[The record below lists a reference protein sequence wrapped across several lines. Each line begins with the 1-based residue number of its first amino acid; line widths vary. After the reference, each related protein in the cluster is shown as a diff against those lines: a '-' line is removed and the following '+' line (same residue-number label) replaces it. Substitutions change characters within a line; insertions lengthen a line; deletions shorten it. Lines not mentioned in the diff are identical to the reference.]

1 MTKSVF
7 KIRRR
12 AVTLTE
18 LLVVLAIIALLATIA
33 VPVYIQQLQRA
44 KIAVA
49 QVEVREIAE
58 AMQHAAITH
67 GFLVPIHVL
76 NNIPDSSGNTSAAL
90 GTPAANRDDFNNLTQ
105 NDVFLVDISI
115 PLVNQRGTSQLR
127 LDSDNAK
134 VRRMV
139 TNWQGPFLNPKRIR
153 YGGEDPS
160 NPAAGVR
167 LWEDFVVD
175 PWGNPY
181 RVYSPFGLTGTDTRT
196 PVQANFQ
203 VTRGMV
209 DMAMTVG
216 APESARF
223 DRFAIVS
230 YGPDG
235 DTGYTNNPAFQGDDI
250 YYAFAVGVLNESF
263 YDLF

>member
-1 MTKSVF
+1 MIKSLF
-7 KIRRR
+7 KTRR

-18 LLVVLAIIALLATIA
+18 LLVVLAIISLLATIA

-44 KIAVA
+44 KVAVA

-58 AMQHAAITH
+58 AMQHVAITH

-76 NNIPDSSGNTSAAL
+76 NNIPNTSGTTAAAL
-90 GTPAANRDDFNNLTQ
+90 GTPAANRDDFNNLTL
-105 NDVFLVDISI
+105 NDNFIIDVTRPLVD
-115 PLVNQRGTSQLR
+115 QRGSAQLR
-127 LDSDNAK
+127 LDSDNAR
-134 VRRMV
+134 VRRMI

-153 YGGEDPS
+153 YGGENVN
-160 NPAAGVR
+160 NPTAFVR

-181 RVYSPFGLTGTDTRT
+181 RVYSPFGVTGSDQTT
-196 PVQANFQ
+196 PANAGF
-203 VTRGMV
+203 VINRGMV
-209 DMAMTVG
+209 DLAMTTG
-216 APESARF
+216 ARDAGRF

-235 DTGYTNNPAFQGDDI
+235 DTGYFGNPAFQGDDI
-250 YYAFAVGVLNESF
+250 YYKFSVGILNESF
-263 YDLF
+263 FDVF

>member
-1 MTKSVF
+1 M
-7 KIRRR
+7 IRRSLHSKR

-58 AMQHAAITH
+58 AMQQVAATH

-76 NNIPDSSGNTSAAL
+76 NNIPTPTGATGGL
-90 GTPAANRDDFNNLTQ
+90 FGTPAGNRDDMQNL
-105 NDVFLVDISI
+105 NRSALGIIDINV
-115 PLVNQRGTSQLR
+115 PLFRQIGASQLR
-127 LDSDNAK
+127 LDSSNDR
-134 VRRMV
+134 VVRMV
-139 TNWQGPFLNPKRIR
+139 ENWQGPFLNPKRIR
-153 YGGEDPS
+153 YAGEV
-160 NPAAGVR
+160 AGQPGTGTF
-167 LWEDFVVD
+167 WEDIVVD

-181 RVYSPFGLTGTDTRT
+181 RVYSPFGMLGSDTRT
-196 PVQANFQ
+196 PVQSNFQ
-203 VTRGMV
+203 VTRGMD
-209 DMAMTVG
+209 DMLFTNF
-216 APESARF
+216 ESGRF

-235 DTGYTNNPAFQGDDI
+235 DSSYTNNPIFQGDDI
-250 YYAFAVGVLNESF
+250 YYKFSIGILTESL
-263 YDLF
+263 YDVF